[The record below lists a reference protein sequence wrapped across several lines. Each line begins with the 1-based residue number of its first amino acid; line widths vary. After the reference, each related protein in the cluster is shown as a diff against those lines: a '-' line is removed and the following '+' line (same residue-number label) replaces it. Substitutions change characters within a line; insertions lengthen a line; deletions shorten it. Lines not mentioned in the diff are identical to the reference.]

1 MSEQETAVRDPASTL
16 RRSTLVMLA
25 FWLVLAGV
33 LWAGFS
39 WWEQRQRAAI
49 QHGLEPRVEGGR
61 VQVTAAREGD
71 RLMLQV
77 TDDGQGFSAGT
88 LPRRAGSFG
97 LDQVFDRV
105 ASAYGGRGEVE
116 LQSHPGQG
124 TTVRVRL
131 PLG

>member
-1 MSEQETAVRDPASTL
+1 VPPLLLQP
-16 RRSTLVMLA
+16 LV
-25 FWLVLAGV
+25 
-33 LWAGFS
+33 
-39 WWEQRQRAAI
+39 ENAI

-61 VQVTAAREGD
+61 VQVTAACEGD
-71 RLMLQV
+71 RLVLQV
-77 TDDGQGFSAGT
+77 TDDGQGFTAGT